1 MSELPRLYIRVDRL
15 SLQEID
21 KHLPPS
27 GGSNYRSL
35 WLAMEDLAFKQNGEH
50 PGRSFRTSHNYLATV
65 GKVSVSTVKRVC
77 NYFEEIGLLT
87 ITNRKT
93 RGCRFDLNLYTLKYP
108 KLSVAPTKL
117 RLRSS
122 TKPTINKLDIQRG
135 MASMPPVPSP
145 LALRGIDA
153 MPEKEQTE
161 AMDAEVAA
169 KYKPEQ
175 LATAEERRRQQDVE
189 LCERQERER
198 IEYEEHLTQLREWT
212 RLAKEKEKADEEA
225 AKLAQDA
232 RRLAMRTDV
241 GSCVA
246 AIREAVFDEYDPGTL
261 PSVLTDFDRSTFYA
275 AVGRLQPEL
284 SNKVSAVMKRC
295 PWDF

>member
-1 MSELPRLYIRVDRL
+1 MSERPRLFIRVDRL

-27 GGSNYRSL
+27 GGSNYRSV

-87 ITNRKT
+87 VTNRKT
-93 RGCRFDLNLYTLKYP
+93 SGCRFDLNLYTLKYP

-122 TKPTINKLDIQRG
+122 TEPTINKLDIQRG

-153 MPEKEQTE
+153 MPEKEQTV
-161 AMDAEVAA
+161 AVDPVAKAKQAAERLAA
-169 KYKPEQ
+169 
-175 LATAEERRRQQDVE
+175 AEERKRQEEAE
-189 LCERQERER
+189 LAERKERER
-198 IEYEEHLTQLREWT
+198 IDGEQ
-212 RLAKEKEKADEEA
+212 RLERLKLAAEKEKADKEA
-225 AKLAQDA
+225 AERAEDA

-246 AIREAVFDEYDPGTL
+246 AICQAVFDEYDPGTL
-261 PSVLTDFDRSTFYA
+261 PGVLADYDRTTFHA
-275 AVGRLQPEL
+275 AVGKLQTNMSDKL
-284 SNKVSAVMKRC
+284 RACIKRNE
-295 PWDF
+295 WMFE

>member
-1 MSELPRLYIRVDRL
+1 MSERPRLYIRVDRL

-35 WLAMEDLAFKQNGEH
+35 WLAMEDLAFKQSGEH
-50 PGRSFRTSHNYLATV
+50 PGCSFRTSHNYLATV
-65 GKVSVSTVKRVC
+65 SKVSVSTVKRVC

-87 ITNRKT
+87 VTNRKT
-93 RGCRFDLNLYTLKYP
+93 RGYRFDLNLYTLKYP

-122 TKPTINKLDIQRG
+122 TKATIDNLDIQRG

-153 MPEKEQTE
+153 MPEKEQSVTVDPVAE
-161 AMDAEVAA
+161 AKQAAERLAA
-169 KYKPEQ
+169 M
-175 LATAEERRRQQDVE
+175 EERKRQEEAE
-189 LCERQERER
+189 LAELKERER
-198 IEYEEHLTQLREWT
+198 IEKEQRLERL
-212 RLAKEKEKADEEA
+212 RLAEEKRKADEEA
-225 AKLAQDA
+225 ARLAEDA

-241 GSCVA
+241 ASCVA
-246 AIREAVFDEYDPGTL
+246 AIRGATFDDYDPGTL
-261 PSVLTDFDRSTFYA
+261 PGVLADYDRPTFHA
-275 AVGRLQPEL
+275 AVGKLLPDM
-284 SNKVSAVMKRC
+284 SDKVRACMKKNE
-295 PWDF
+295 WMFE

>member
-1 MSELPRLYIRVDRL
+1 VSERPRLFIRVDRL

-27 GGSNYRSL
+27 GGSNYRSV

-87 ITNRKT
+87 VTNRKT
-93 RGCRFDLNLYTLKYP
+93 SGRRFDLNLYTLKYP

-122 TKPTINKLDIQRG
+122 TEPTINKLDIQRG

-145 LALRGIDA
+145 LALRGLDA
-153 MPEKEQTE
+153 MPEKEQSVPVDPVAE
-161 AMDAEVAA
+161 AKQAAERLAA
-169 KYKPEQ
+169 MAERKRQEEAG
-175 LATAEERRRQQDVE
+175 LAERK
-189 LCERQERER
+189 ERER
-198 IEYEEHLTQLREWT
+198 IERDERLERL
-212 RLAKEKEKADEEA
+212 RLAEEKQKADKEA
-225 AKLAQDA
+225 AERAENA
-232 RRLAMRTDV
+232 RRLAMRTNV
-241 GSCVA
+241 CSCVRAIHEA
-246 AIREAVFDEYDPGTL
+246 AFDEYDPGTL
-261 PSVLTDFDRSTFYA
+261 PTVLADFDRSTFYA
-275 AVGRLQPEL
+275 AVGRLQPDMSDKL
-284 SNKVSAVMKRC
+284 RACIKRNE
-295 PWDF
+295 WMFD

>member
-1 MSELPRLYIRVDRL
+1 MSERPRLFIRVDRL

-27 GGSNYRSL
+27 GGSNYRSV

-87 ITNRKT
+87 VTNRKT
-93 RGCRFDLNLYTLKYP
+93 SGRRFDLNLYTLKYP

-122 TKPTINKLDIQRG
+122 TEPTINKLDIQRG

-145 LALRGIDA
+145 LALRGLDA
-153 MPEKEQTE
+153 MPEKEQSVTVDPVAKAKQAAE
-161 AMDAEVAA
+161 RLAAM
-169 KYKPEQ
+169 
-175 LATAEERRRQQDVE
+175 EERKRQEEAE
-189 LCERQERER
+189 LAERKERER
-198 IEYEEHLTQLREWT
+198 IEREERLERL
-212 RLAKEKEKADEEA
+212 RLAAEKEKADKEA
-225 AKLAQDA
+225 AEHAEDA

-241 GSCVA
+241 GSCMA
-246 AIREAVFDEYDPGTL
+246 AIRQAVFDEYDPGTL
-261 PSVLTDFDRSTFYA
+261 PTVLAHYDRSTFYA
-275 AVGRLQPEL
+275 AVGKLLPDMSGKMRECIK
-284 SNKVSAVMKRC
+284 NNECVF
-295 PWDF
+295 D